1 MKYLLRKSFNRNCL
15 LLRGVSPEG
24 RIADYKRFDRKSQVA
39 EFDGAKFLITHSLAK
54 TDTRGK
60 TVQPYTGPFP
70 RVALFIRN
78 LIETV
83 KGIS

>member
-1 MKYLLRKSFNRNCL
+1 MKYLLRKAYTRNCL

-24 RIADYKRFDRKSQVA
+24 RIADHKRFDRKSQVA
-39 EFDGAKFLITHSLAK
+39 EFDGNKFLITHSLAK
-54 TDTRGK
+54 TGTCVK
-60 TVQPYTGPFP
+60 AVKPYTGLFP
-70 RVALFIRN
+70 RVVLFIRN

>member
-1 MKYLLRKSFNRNCL
+1 MLYLLRKSFNRDCL

-24 RIADYKRFDRKSQVA
+24 RIADHKRFDRKSQVA
-39 EFDGAKFLITHSLAK
+39 EFDGATFLITHRQAK
-54 TDTRGK
+54 VGTRAK
-60 TVQPYTGPFP
+60 VVKPYTGRFP
-70 RVALFIRN
+70 RVVLFIRN

>member
-1 MKYLLRKSFNRNCL
+1 MKYLLRKSFTRDCL

-39 EFDGAKFLITHSLAK
+39 EFDGATFLITHSQARTGTFAK
-54 TDTRGK
+54 I
-60 TVQPYTGPFP
+60 VEPYTGRFP
-70 RVALFIRN
+70 RVVLFIRN
-78 LIETV
+78 LIETI

>member
-1 MKYLLRKSFNRNCL
+1 MKYLLRKSFTRNYL

-24 RIADYKRFDRKSQVA
+24 RIADYKRFDPKSQVA
-39 EFDGAKFLITHSLAK
+39 EFDGAKFLITHSQSKTGTRAK
-54 TDTRGK
+54 I
-60 TVQPYTGPFP
+60 VEPYTGCFP